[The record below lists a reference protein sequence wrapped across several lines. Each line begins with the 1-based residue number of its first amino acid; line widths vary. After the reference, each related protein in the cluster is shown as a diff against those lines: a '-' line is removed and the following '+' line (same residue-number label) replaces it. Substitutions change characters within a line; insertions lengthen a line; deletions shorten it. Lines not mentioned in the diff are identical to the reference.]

1 MPDGGPILSTEEEA
15 VLEVFKVRL
24 ISKGVGLTRDV
35 LASELK
41 WVPAAE
47 LDAALAGLI
56 EKGLLSNPA
65 FYPKIF
71 LLTPEGKRHIDTSES
86 PY

>member
-1 MPDGGPILSTEEEA
+1 MPEPGPILSTEEEA
-15 VLEVFKVRL
+15 VLEVFKARL

-41 WVPAAE
+41 WIPAAE
-47 LDAALAGLI
+47 LDTALAGLI

-65 FYPKIF
+65 FYQKIYI
-71 LLTPEGKRHIDTSES
+71 LTPAGKLHIDTSDS